1 MRRNLKKKLVP
12 CATALAA
19 LVLLAAPL
27 AAGTGRYAEAQSVG
41 RMYVE
46 TGKTLAPE
54 FVRFFDANGG
64 VPLLGYPLTDPE
76 TEGGFEVQYLERARI
91 EYHPENTGTPYEVQL
106 GLLGSIQTVGRQFA
120 PASSDVASSTP
131 TRLYFPET
139 QHSISG
145 QFLDYWQANGGLAL
159 FGYPISE
166 PVTEN
171 GLTVQYFQRNRF
183 ELHPEAAGTPYEV
196 ALGLLGRDMLEQR
209 VKVTDSNISL
219 KVYGYEEGF
228 YTPDGDPIA
237 PYPRL
242 DLAKMGPL
250 KLRSYRLIVLENRF
264 LRLSIIPQ
272 LGGRLY
278 EVVYKPTGHDELYRN
293 PIVKP
298 APFSDKGWWLGAGGT
313 EWAAPT
319 DEHGLMEYLPWDA
332 EITRNSDAGATV
344 NVSAT
349 DKKTGMKVTVGITL
363 SPEESAYTIAA
374 KMENFTNKPQQGQL
388 WTNAMVAP
396 GGTNHVPADLKW
408 ILPTNQVVVHSTH
421 DTGLPAEHGV
431 VSWPQYNDRDLS
443 NSATWGGWL
452 GGFALPSAERGEF
465 AAVYNSEADEG
476 LVKSFSNK
484 TMSGLKFFGWGPGV
498 DPSIY
503 TDDDSSYAELWGGIT
518 PTFWDYA
525 TFPPNSGLGWVERW
539 QPVAHTGGVSLASAW
554 GTVSVSGHTVNI
566 LPVRRIEGATLVV
579 HTASGATSTYG
590 FSAEPDR
597 PASVGVSGEPT
608 EIEVV
613 GADGTSLLK
622 GVPVR

>member
-1 MRRNLKKKLVP
+1 MEPRKKKIAPGVV
-12 CATALAA
+12 ALAT
-19 LVLLAAPL
+19 LVLLVAPM
-27 AAGTGRYAEAQSVG
+27 AAGTGRFAGAQPAGRTYA
-41 RMYVE
+41 E

-64 VPLLGYPLTDPE
+64 VPLLGYPLTNPE

-91 EYHPENTGTPYEVQL
+91 EYHPENAGTQYEVQL
-106 GLLGSIQTVGRQFA
+106 GLLGSIQTAGRQFA
-120 PASSDVASSTP
+120 PASSDMASSTP

-139 QHSISG
+139 QHTVSG
-145 QFLDYWQANGGLAL
+145 TFLDYWKAKGGLAL

-183 ELHPEAAGTPYEV
+183 EEHPEQVGTQYEV

-209 VKVTDSNISL
+209 VKVTETNVSL

-228 YTPDGDPIA
+228 YTPPGDTVA

-242 DLAKMGPL
+242 DLTKMGPL

-264 LRLSIIPQ
+264 IKLSIIPQ

-293 PIVKP
+293 PVIKP

-332 EITRNSDAGATV
+332 EIVYNSDAGATV

-374 KMENFTNKPQQGQL
+374 RMENFTGTPQQGQL

-408 ILPTNQVVVHSTH
+408 SLPTTQVVVHSTS
-421 DTGLPAEHGV
+421 DTGLPAEHGT
-431 VSWPQYNDRDLS
+431 VSWPLYGDRDLS
-443 NSATWGGWL
+443 NSATWDGWL
-452 GGFALPSAERGEF
+452 GGFALPSADRGEF
-465 AAVYNSEADEG
+465 AAVYNPEADEG
-476 LVKSFSNK
+476 LVKTFSNK
-484 TMSGLKFFGWGPGV
+484 TMPGLKFFGWGSGV
-498 DPSIY
+498 NPAIY
-503 TDDDSSYAELWGGIT
+503 TDDNSSYAELWGGIT

-525 TFPPNSGLGWVERW
+525 TFPSNSALGWVERW
-539 QPVAHTGGVSLASAW
+539 QPVAHMGGVSLANAW
-554 GTVSVSGHTVNI
+554 GTVSVSGGTVSI
-566 LPVRRIEGATLVV
+566 LPVRRIEGAKLTVRM
-579 HTASGATSTYG
+579 ASGATSSYS
-590 FSAEPDR
+590 FSATPDR
-597 PASVGVSGEPT
+597 PASIGVAGEPV